1 MKYIISKI
9 APHKKAFLIAICFL
23 FCEAM
28 CDLLL
33 PSMMSFVVDE
43 GVAGSS
49 LDTILH
55 YGLIMLLI
63 AAIGAFSAVM
73 RNNLSARYSEII
85 GKEIRDEVYGKIMS
99 FSFSSF
105 DHLPPGDLITRLTND
120 ITQIQNFI
128 YGAMR
133 ILVKAP
139 LVCIG
144 ALALIIIRTPSYA
157 PVMLVVI
164 AFAALFVTLNA
175 LQGFPRFKRAQDA
188 IDKVNGK
195 VREFLT
201 TIRIVK
207 AFSAEEKEAEAF
219 RKESL
224 ELQQR
229 NISALYVSALFIP
242 LVNFSVNF
250 GIVLILFTTASH
262 PSGEVGS
269 LMASVNYMM
278 QLLVALSMVS
288 NIINRSVRAS
298 ASASRITEILEEPQ
312 SQKESAE
319 PRTVRGEG
327 NIEFS
332 SVSFAYHEGAADTL
346 KEVSFTLP
354 AHTALSVI
362 GATGCGKSTL
372 ASLIM
377 RFYDASKG
385 EVLVDGTEVKDW
397 SVNALRSEVTIVS
410 QRPVLFS
417 GTIRENMQ
425 LAKESASDEE
435 IYAALKTA
443 QAYEFVTALPR
454 GLDTDL
460 SERGVNLSGGQKQR
474 LSIARS
480 LLKKA
485 NVLIL
490 DDATS
495 ALDSFTERGV
505 LEALFRENLT
515 LIVITQR
522 ISTACMCGSSLVL
535 EDGRVAGI
543 GSHAELLRDCKVYR
557 EIYESQVGGEA

>member
-9 APHKKAFLIAICFL
+9 APHRKAFLAAICFL

-33 PSMMSFVVDE
+33 PSIMSFVVDE
-43 GVAGSS
+43 GIGSS
-49 LDTILH
+49 LDTILR
-55 YGLIMLLI
+55 YGLLMLLI
-63 AAIGAFSAVM
+63 AAFGAFSAVM
-73 RNNLSARYSEII
+73 RNNLSAKYSEII
-85 GKEIRDEVYGKIMS
+85 GKEIRDEVYRKIMT

-105 DHLPPGDLITRLTND
+105 DRLAPGDLITRLTND

-144 ALALIIIRTPSYA
+144 ALALIVIRTPSYT
-157 PVMLVVI
+157 PVILTVI
-164 AFAALFVTLNA
+164 VFASLFITLNA
-175 LQGFPRFKRAQDA
+175 LRGFPRFRKAQAA

-195 VREFLT
+195 VREFLN

-219 RKESL
+219 SKDSL
-224 ELQQR
+224 ELQER
-229 NISALYVSALFIP
+229 NISALYVSALFMP

-250 GIVLILFTTASH
+250 GIVLILFSTAWH
-262 PSGEVGS
+262 PTGEVGS

-278 QLLVALSMVS
+278 QLLVSLSMVS

-298 ASASRITEILEEPQ
+298 ASASRVTEILEEPQ
-312 SQKESAE
+312 RQKETGN
-319 PRTVRGEG
+319 PRTETGEG
-327 NIEFS
+327 SISFQK
-332 SVSFAYHEGAADTL
+332 VSFAYHEGAADTL
-346 KEVSFTLP
+346 KDISFTLP
-354 AHTALSVI
+354 PGAALSVI
-362 GATGCGKSTL
+362 GATGSGKTTL
-372 ASLIM
+372 AALLM
-377 RFYDASKG
+377 RFYDTTTG
-385 EVLVDGTEVKDW
+385 QVLVDGTDVRQW
-397 SVNALRSEVTIVS
+397 SMKALRKEVTIVS

-417 GTIRENMQ
+417 GTIRENMR
-425 LAKESASDEE
+425 LSKEEASDEE
-435 IYAALKTA
+435 IYAALRLS
-443 QAYEFVTALPR
+443 QAYDFVMRMPD

-480 LLKKA
+480 LLRGA
-485 NVLIL
+485 RILIL

-495 ALDSFTERGV
+495 ALDSFTEQKV
-505 LEALFRENLT
+505 LEGLFKEDIT

-522 ISTACMCGSSLVL
+522 ISTASMCGSILVL
-535 EDGRVAGI
+535 EDGRVAGT
-543 GSHAELLRDCKVYR
+543 GSSEELLRTCEVYR
-557 EIYESQVGGEA
+557 EIYSSQVGGEA